1 MLVDDP
7 ASPLYEFGP
16 FRVDTQRHLLLR
28 GDEPVPLAPKVFET
42 LLALVRGGGRVLKKS
57 ELMEA
62 VWPDTFVE
70 EGNLAQHIFTLRKA
84 LGEGKGEHR
93 YIVTVPAEGYR
104 FVAPVKVSESPSSTP
119 RASRP
124 GEARDTWPPASL
136 AVLPFKT
143 FTAAEGDEVLGLG
156 MADALIMKLSG
167 LRLVKV
173 RPTTAVLRYAGAG
186 QDPLAAG
193 RELGVDALLDGY
205 YQRHGEQIRV
215 SVQLIRVS
223 DGVTLWAAKLDEGFT
238 DFFAVQDSVADHVA
252 RQLELELSGAERRHL
267 RKNYT
272 DDPEAFRAYIKGRY
286 FWNRRTPE
294 GLHKGLEYAH
304 RAVALD
310 PAYAAAYVGL
320 ADTYNLLGAQHSVM
334 PPGEAFPKA
343 RAAAERALEID
354 PAMAEAYASL
364 GFVAYCYEWDWGAA
378 EGHFRRAFE
387 LKPNYPTARHWYGEF
402 LSSAGR
408 FEEAF
413 ASLRLAL
420 DLDPLSLPVS
430 TDLGGTFY
438 YARDYARAVEELG
451 RALEVDA
458 GFVRAHLVL
467 GAVREQEGR
476 HAEAV
481 ASMRRAAELSERDPV
496 VLSSLAHALAVSGEA
511 REARAL
517 LEELRQLEERR
528 YVPPYGLALVHAGL
542 GERDEAYRR
551 LWKAFE
557 LREPNLLWLGV
568 NPRFDPLRPDAEFKE
583 LLRRVGVPGREPL

>member
-1 MLVDDP
+1 MDDP
-7 ASPLYEFGP
+7 VNHLYEFGP
-16 FRVDTQRHLLLR
+16 FRLDAQRHLLLR
-28 GDEPVPLAPKVFET
+28 GGDAIPLAPKVFET
-42 LLALVRGGGRVLKKS
+42 LLALVRGGGRLLKKG

-70 EGNLAQHIFTLRKA
+70 EGNLAQHVFTLRKA

-93 YIVTVPAEGYR
+93 YIVTVPGEGYR
-104 FVAPVKVSESPSSTP
+104 FVAPVNVSESPGAL
-119 RASRP
+119 RRP
-124 GEARDTWPPASL
+124 GTEGDPWPPASL

-167 LRLVKV
+167 LRVMKV
-173 RPTTAVLRYAGAG
+173 RPTTAVLRYAAVG

-223 DGVTLWAAKLDEGFT
+223 DGGTLWAAKLDEGFT
-238 DFFAVQDSVADHVA
+238 NFFAVQDSVAEHVA
-252 RQLELELSGAERRHL
+252 HRLELELSGAERRHL
-267 RKNYT
+267 SKNYT

-294 GLHKGLEYAH
+294 GLHKGLEYAQ

-310 PAYAAAYVGL
+310 PAYALAYVGI
-320 ADTYNLLGAQHSVM
+320 ADAYNLLGAQHSVM

-354 PAMAEAYASL
+354 PALAEAYASL
-364 GFVAYCYEWDWGAA
+364 GFAAYCYEWDWGAA

-387 LKPNYPTARHWYGEF
+387 LKPNYATAHHWYGEF

-420 DLDPLSLPVS
+420 DLDPLSLAVG
-430 TDLGGTFY
+430 TDLGAVFY
-438 YARDYARAVEELG
+438 YAREYARAGEELG
-451 RALEVDA
+451 KALEVDS

-481 ASMRRAAELSERDPV
+481 ASLRRAAELSERDPV
-496 VLSSLAHALAVSGEA
+496 VLSSLAHAVAVSGSALEA
-511 REARAL
+511 RVL
-517 LEELRQLEERR
+517 LEELRQLERRR
-528 YVPPYGLALVHAGL
+528 YVPPYGLALIHIGL
-542 GERDEAYRR
+542 GEREEAYRR
-551 LWKAFE
+551 LRQAFE

-568 NPRFDPLRPDAEFKE
+568 NPRFDPLRSDVEFEE
-583 LLRRVGVPGREPL
+583 LLRRLSVPRVEKP